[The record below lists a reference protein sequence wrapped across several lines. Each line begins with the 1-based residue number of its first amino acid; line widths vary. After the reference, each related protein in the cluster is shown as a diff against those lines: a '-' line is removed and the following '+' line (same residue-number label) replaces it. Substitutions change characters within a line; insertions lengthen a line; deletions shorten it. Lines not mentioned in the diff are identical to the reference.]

1 MKNITKLLIG
11 IGILLL
17 LITGV
22 SAALNTGLKA
32 PDEFEKSTYW
42 EKNDKS
48 DIYSLKNDNNTLLYI
63 DKYSDDLYDTL
74 FKDDPELDYHVN
86 KLNDTIMMGK
96 DNGVHDGYVMEIIE
110 YNGEKYIVNIC
121 ISDNPDNAKIKDSA
135 NYLDEFNKLNNIQ
148 PIKV

>member
-1 MKNITKLLIG
+1 MKNITKILIG

-32 PDEFEKSTYW
+32 PDDFEKSIYW

-63 DKYSDDLYDTL
+63 DKYSDDLYNTL
-74 FKDDPELDYHVN
+74 FKDDAELDYHVN

-121 ISDNPDNAKIKDSA
+121 ISDNPDNAKIKDNA
-135 NYLDEFNKLNNIQ
+135 NYLAEFNKLNNIQ